1 MHLNDD
7 LTART
12 VVHGGKLD
20 WIPSPS
26 KGIDRRM
33 LFRVG
38 DEKARATSIVRY
50 APQSQFPRHSHPGGE
65 EFLVLEGVFQDENGD
80 YRAGSYIRNPPGR
93 KMTLASYASPRKS
106 GKVLDQTQ
114 IALPLKGFFTA
125 LSRML
130 ASRSGGRARRLNF
143 LIWTGWNCWSSRVGS
158 RTERSRSNAC
168 HGCDSP
174 LERLSELA
182 RVTRG
187 VVSG

>member
-80 YRAGSYIRNPPGR
+80 YRAGSYIRNPPGSSHAPRSASGCVIFVRLWQFR
-93 KMTLASYASPRKS
+93 KEDDVSVVRLAEEKREGSRPDSNRASSKGLFHSAFEDVSIKEWGP
-106 GKVLDQTQ
+106 GAAVELPNLDGLELLVL
-114 IALPLKGFFTA
+114 
-125 LSRML
+125 
-130 ASRSGGRARRLNF
+130 SGGFTDGA
-143 LIWTGWNCWSSRVGS
+143 
-158 RTERSRSNAC
+158 
-168 HGCDSP
+168 
-174 LERLSELA
+174 
-182 RVTRG
+182 
-187 VVSG
+187 